1 MTLSNSEKTSLI
13 AQHQRNNELNK
24 YNLQLAL
31 VEENSV
37 TAPNAETISSLNS
50 QIADCDRKLAALAA
64 ELAEV
69 EE

>member
-31 VEENSV
+31 IEENSV
-37 TAPNAETISSLNS
+37 FAPNAETISSLNA
-50 QIADCDRKLAALAA
+50 QIADCDRKLAALAV
-64 ELAEV
+64 ELAEI

>member
-50 QIADCDRKLAALAA
+50 QITDCDRKLAALAA
-64 ELAEV
+64 ELAGI

>member
-69 EE
+69 E

>member
-31 VEENSV
+31 VEENSM
-37 TAPNAETISSLNS
+37 TAPNAEIISSLNS
-50 QIADCDRKLAALAA
+50 QIADCDRRLAALAA

>member
-37 TAPNAETISSLNS
+37 TAPNAETISSLNR
-50 QIADCDRKLAALAA
+50 QITDCDRKLAALAA
-64 ELAEV
+64 ELAGI